1 MMATRPPAVTP
12 AQSGRNHPETGR
24 QHAGNTREATVTDR
38 IPIMADGLPEI
49 FHEALGD
56 RYEVLD
62 WDPSQGSDALAR
74 SVAIISYAHPLA
86 DGELMDRMA
95 NLVVI
100 SNHGVGVDHIDLVA
114 ARERD
119 IPVGN
124 TPGCLDAATADM
136 TMALVMAVGRNLRI
150 GDLFARSSEFLHY
163 DPSILIG
170 QEITGSTL
178 GIIGMGRIGKEVARR
193 AAGFDM
199 TVLYHNRNR
208 DEVAE
213 AELGVQYATRDELLA
228 ASDFVTLNCPL
239 SDETTG
245 MIGPAEFET
254 MKTSAFLVNMARGP
268 VVQTD
273 ALHTALT
280 TGQIRGAALDV
291 TDPEPLPRDHPLL
304 GVENVIIL
312 PHLGSASNRAR
323 EMMMNMSIENLEAGL
338 AGEELPYRILPPG
351 SDAPPVVGGLTP
363 S

>member
-1 MMATRPPAVTP
+1 MTE
-12 AQSGRNHPETGR
+12 S
-24 QHAGNTREATVTDR
+24 
-38 IPIMADGLPEI
+38 IPIMADGLPEM
-49 FHEALGD
+49 FLEALGD

-74 SVAIISYAHPLA
+74 SVAVISYAHPLA
-86 DGELMDRMA
+86 DGELMDRMP
-95 NLVVI
+95 NLVMI

-114 ARERD
+114 AQDRD

-150 GDLFARSSEFLHY
+150 GDLYARGSEFLHY

-208 DEVAE
+208 DEAAE
-213 AELGVQYATRDELLA
+213 AELGVRFATRDELLA
-228 ASDFVTLNCPL
+228 TSDFVALNCPL

-273 ALHTALT
+273 ALYTALT

-304 GVENVIIL
+304 DVENVIIL

-338 AGEELPYRILPPG
+338 AGEELPYRIRP
-351 SDAPPVVGGLTP
+351 
-363 S
+363 

>member
-1 MMATRPPAVTP
+1 
-12 AQSGRNHPETGR
+12 
-24 QHAGNTREATVTDR
+24 
-38 IPIMADGLPEI
+38 MADGLPEI

-178 GIIGMGRIGKEVARR
+178 GIIGMGRIGKQVARR
-193 AAGFDM
+193 AAGFEM
-199 TVLYHNRNR
+199 TVLYHNRKR
-208 DEVAE
+208 DEAAE
-213 AELGVQYATRDELLA
+213 AELGARYATRDELLA

-273 ALHTALT
+273 ALFTAVT

-323 EMMMNMSIENLEAGL
+323 ERMMNMSIENLEAGL
-338 AGEELPYRILPPG
+338 AGEELPYRIRP
-351 SDAPPVVGGLTP
+351 
-363 S
+363 

>member
-1 MMATRPPAVTP
+1 MA
-12 AQSGRNHPETGR
+12 
-24 QHAGNTREATVTDR
+24 DR

-49 FHEALGD
+49 FHEALGE
-56 RYEVLD
+56 RFEVLD
-62 WDPSQGSDALAR
+62 WDPSAGSGAVAR
-74 SVAIISYAHPLA
+74 SVAILSYAHPLA
-86 DGELMDRMA
+86 DGELMDRMPQ
-95 NLVVI
+95 LKVI

-114 ARERD
+114 AEERG

-150 GDLFARSSEFLHY
+150 GDKFARSSEFLHY

-178 GIIGMGRIGKEVARR
+178 GIIGMGRIGKQVARR
-193 AAGFDM
+193 AAGFEM
-199 TVLYHNRNR
+199 TVLYNNRNR
-208 DEVAE
+208 DEAAE
-213 AELGVQYATRDELLA
+213 AELGVRYATRDELLSE
-228 ASDFVTLNCPL
+228 SDFVTLNCPL
-239 SDETTG
+239 TDETTG
-245 MIGPAEFET
+245 MIGPDEFET

-273 ALHTALT
+273 ALYIALT
-280 TGQIRGAALDV
+280 TGQIRGAAVDV

-323 EMMMNMSIENLEAGL
+323 QKMMNMSIENLEAGL
-338 AGEELPYRILPPG
+338 AGESLPYRIR
-351 SDAPPVVGGLTP
+351 S
-363 S
+363 

>member
-1 MMATRPPAVTP
+1 
-12 AQSGRNHPETGR
+12 
-24 QHAGNTREATVTDR
+24 VTDR

-74 SVAIISYAHPLA
+74 SIAIISYAHPLA
-86 DGELMDRMA
+86 DGELMDRMP
-95 NLVVI
+95 NLVMI

-114 ARERD
+114 AQARG

-150 GDLFARSSEFLHY
+150 GDLFARSSEFRHY

-351 SDAPPVVGGLTP
+351 SDAPPVVGGLT
-363 S
+363 SS

>member
-1 MMATRPPAVTP
+1 VT
-12 AQSGRNHPETGR
+12 EC
-24 QHAGNTREATVTDR
+24 
-38 IPIMADGLPEI
+38 IPIMADGLPGI

-62 WDPSQGSDALAR
+62 WDPSEGSDALAR

-86 DGELMDRMA
+86 DGELMDRMPK
-95 NLVVI
+95 LVVI
-100 SNHGVGVDHIDLVA
+100 SNHGVGVDHVDLVA
-114 ARERD
+114 AQERG

-150 GDLFARSSEFLHY
+150 GDLYARSPEFLHY

-170 QEITGSTL
+170 QEISGSTL

-208 DEVAE
+208 DEATE
-213 AELGVQYATRDELLA
+213 AELGVRYATRDELLA

-273 ALHTALT
+273 ALYTALT

-304 GVENVIIL
+304 GVDNVIIL

-338 AGEELPYRILPPG
+338 AGEELPYRIRP
-351 SDAPPVVGGLTP
+351 
-363 S
+363 

>member
-1 MMATRPPAVTP
+1 MA
-12 AQSGRNHPETGR
+12 
-24 QHAGNTREATVTDR
+24 DR

-49 FHEALGD
+49 FHEALGE
-56 RYEVLD
+56 RFEVLN
-62 WDPSQGSDALAR
+62 WDTSEGSDAVAR
-74 SVAIISYAHPLA
+74 SVAIVSYAHPLA
-86 DGELMDRMA
+86 DGELMDRMPQ
-95 NLVVI
+95 LKVI
-100 SNHGVGVDHIDLVA
+100 SNHGVGVDHIDLFA
-114 ARERD
+114 AEERE

-136 TMALVMAVGRNLRI
+136 TMALVMAIGRNLRI
-150 GDLFARSSEFLHY
+150 GDNFARGPEFLHY

-193 AAGFDM
+193 AAGFEM
-199 TVLYHNRNR
+199 TVLYNNRNR
-208 DEVAE
+208 DEAAE
-213 AELGVQYATRDELLA
+213 AELGVRYVTRDELLA
-228 ASDFVTLNCPL
+228 ESDFVALNCPL
-239 SDETTG
+239 TDETTG

-273 ALHTALT
+273 ALYTALT

-304 GVENVIIL
+304 DVENVIIM

-338 AGEELPYRILPPG
+338 AGEELPYRIRP
-351 SDAPPVVGGLTP
+351 
-363 S
+363 

>member
-1 MMATRPPAVTP
+1 MA
-12 AQSGRNHPETGR
+12 
-24 QHAGNTREATVTDR
+24 DR
-38 IPIMADGLPEI
+38 IPIMADGLPQI
-49 FHEALGD
+49 FHESLGE
-56 RYEVLD
+56 RFEVLD
-62 WDPSQGSDALAR
+62 WDASEGSDAVAR
-74 SVAIISYAHPLA
+74 SVAIVSYAHPIA
-86 DGELMDRMA
+86 DGELMDRMPQ
-95 NLVVI
+95 LKVI
-100 SNHGVGVDHIDLVA
+100 SNHGVGVDHIDLFA
-114 ARERD
+114 AEERG

-136 TMALVMAVGRNLRI
+136 TMALVMAIGRNLRI
-150 GDLFARSSEFLHY
+150 GDNFARGPEFLHY

-193 AAGFDM
+193 AAGFEM
-199 TVLYHNRNR
+199 TVLYNNRNR
-208 DEVAE
+208 DEAAE
-213 AELGVQYATRDELLA
+213 AELGVRYVTRDELLA
-228 ASDFVTLNCPL
+228 ESDFVALNCPL
-239 SDETTG
+239 TDETTG

-273 ALHTALT
+273 ALYTALT

-304 GVENVIIL
+304 DVENVIIM

-338 AGEELPYRILPPG
+338 ADEELPYRIRP
-351 SDAPPVVGGLTP
+351 
-363 S
+363 

>member
-1 MMATRPPAVTP
+1 MA
-12 AQSGRNHPETGR
+12 
-24 QHAGNTREATVTDR
+24 DR
-38 IPIMADGLPEI
+38 IPIMADGLPET
-49 FHEALGD
+49 FHQALGE
-56 RYEVLD
+56 RFEVLD
-62 WDPSQGSDALAR
+62 WDASEDCDAVAR
-74 SVAIISYAHPLA
+74 SVAMLSYAHPLA
-86 DGELMDRMA
+86 DGELMDRMPQ
-95 NLVVI
+95 LKVI
-100 SNHGVGVDHIDLVA
+100 SNHGVGVDHIDLNA
-114 ARERD
+114 AEERG

-136 TMALVMAVGRNLRI
+136 TMTLVMAVGRNVRI
-150 GDLFARSSEFLHY
+150 GDNYARSPEFLHY

-193 AAGFDM
+193 AAGFEM
-199 TVLYHNRNR
+199 TVLYNNRNR
-208 DEVAE
+208 DEAAE
-213 AELGVQYATRDELLA
+213 AELGVRYATRDELLA
-228 ASDFVTLNCPL
+228 ESDFVALNCPL
-239 SDETTG
+239 TDETTG

-273 ALHTALT
+273 ALYTALT

-304 GVENVIIL
+304 DVENVIIM

-338 AGEELPYRILPPG
+338 AGEELPYRIRP
-351 SDAPPVVGGLTP
+351 
-363 S
+363 

>member
-1 MMATRPPAVTP
+1 M
-12 AQSGRNHPETGR
+12 
-24 QHAGNTREATVTDR
+24 TVADR

-49 FHEALGD
+49 FHEALGE
-56 RYEVLD
+56 RFEVLN
-62 WDPSQGSDALAR
+62 WDTSEGSDAVAR
-74 SVAIISYAHPLA
+74 SVAIVSYAHPLA
-86 DGELMDRMA
+86 DGELMDRMPQ
-95 NLVVI
+95 LKVI
-100 SNHGVGVDHIDLVA
+100 SNHGVGVDHIDLFA
-114 ARERD
+114 AEERG

-136 TMALVMAVGRNLRI
+136 TMALVMAIGRNLRI
-150 GDLFARSSEFLHY
+150 GDNFARGSEFLHY

-193 AAGFDM
+193 AAGFEM
-199 TVLYHNRNR
+199 TVLYNNRNR
-208 DEVAE
+208 DEAAE
-213 AELGVQYATRDELLA
+213 AELGVRYATRDELLA
-228 ASDFVTLNCPL
+228 ESDFVALNCPL
-239 SDETTG
+239 TDETTG

-273 ALHTALT
+273 ALYTALT

-304 GVENVIIL
+304 DVENVIIM

-338 AGEELPYRILPPG
+338 AGEELPYRIRP
-351 SDAPPVVGGLTP
+351 
-363 S
+363 

>member
-1 MMATRPPAVTP
+1 MA
-12 AQSGRNHPETGR
+12 
-24 QHAGNTREATVTDR
+24 DR

-49 FHEALGD
+49 FHEALGE
-56 RYEVLD
+56 RFEVLN
-62 WDPSQGSDALAR
+62 WDTSEGSDAVAR
-74 SVAIISYAHPLA
+74 SVAIVSYTHPLA
-86 DGELMDRMA
+86 DGELMDRMPQ
-95 NLVVI
+95 LKVI
-100 SNHGVGVDHIDLVA
+100 SNHGVGVDHIDLFA
-114 ARERD
+114 AEERG

-136 TMALVMAVGRNLRI
+136 TMALVMAIGRNLRI
-150 GDLFARSSEFLHY
+150 GDNFARGPEFLHY

-193 AAGFDM
+193 AAGFEM
-199 TVLYHNRNR
+199 TVLYNNRNR
-208 DEVAE
+208 DEAAE
-213 AELGVQYATRDELLA
+213 AELGVRYVTRDELLA
-228 ASDFVTLNCPL
+228 ESDFVALNCPL
-239 SDETTG
+239 TDETTG

-273 ALHTALT
+273 ALYTALT

-304 GVENVIIL
+304 DVENVIIM

-338 AGEELPYRILPPG
+338 AGEELPYRIRP
-351 SDAPPVVGGLTP
+351 
-363 S
+363 